1 MWKAHLKSLAWLYKT
16 KGTKDEAR
24 SVVHNIGRKI
34 INKFQIYFDGK
45 EVLTINN
52 YDEIKT
58 YADFWLSKKK
68 KARCVFQGINDAD
81 ALKLR
86 INSKGATGD
95 AGKTAVAKT
104 FTNYFKIPIDF
115 ELLDDVGPF
124 YQAGILQTLVLKLT
138 FNDKKAVI
146 LASTTALAAAADN
159 DTDFFHNRY

>member
-1 MWKAHLKSLAWLYKT
+1 
-16 KGTKDEAR
+16 
-24 SVVHNIGRKI
+24 
-34 INKFQIYFDGK
+34 
-45 EVLTINN
+45 
-52 YDEIKT
+52 
-58 YADFWLSKKK
+58 
-68 KARCVFQGINDAD
+68 VFQGINDAD

-146 LASTTALAAAADN
+146 LASTTVLAAAADN